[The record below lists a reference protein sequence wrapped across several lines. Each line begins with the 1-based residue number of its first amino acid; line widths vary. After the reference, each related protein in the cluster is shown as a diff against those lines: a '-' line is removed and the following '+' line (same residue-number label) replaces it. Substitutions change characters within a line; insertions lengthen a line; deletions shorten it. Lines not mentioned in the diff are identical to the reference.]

1 MAKSKKNIGLY
12 ILKILKEY
20 SDDKHPISQ
29 TDIIEKLKQYGVE
42 SIDRGTIARNIDML
56 QEFGFSIVRKIGGGC
71 YLINETFDSSELTFI
86 VDCIFS
92 SPAISQKQAE
102 SIIERITENVCVY
115 DKQRFKNI
123 FKSEELIR
131 TDNRQVF
138 FNIDQ
143 INLAIQQDK
152 QISFTYNRYGKNKQ
166 LIPRKN
172 EEYIINPYFMINS
185 KGKYFL
191 VCNKD
196 NYSVLSNYRIDY
208 ITNIKL
214 LDTKRKSIT
223 CIENYNQELTPV
235 KYANEHVYMFSGETK
250 NCVIRLSSEKLINDI
265 IDWFGKNIKIN
276 EIANQIFVEIR
287 TNENAL
293 TYWALQYGENVEII
307 KPITAR
313 NKIKDIVKKMAQ
325 TYECL

>member
-214 LDTKRKSIT
+214 LDAKRKSIT

-293 TYWALQYGENVEII
+293 IYWALQYGENVEIVE
-307 KPITAR
+307 PLSAR
-313 NKIKDIVKKMAQ
+313 EKIKQMISAMMKK
-325 TYECL
+325 YN